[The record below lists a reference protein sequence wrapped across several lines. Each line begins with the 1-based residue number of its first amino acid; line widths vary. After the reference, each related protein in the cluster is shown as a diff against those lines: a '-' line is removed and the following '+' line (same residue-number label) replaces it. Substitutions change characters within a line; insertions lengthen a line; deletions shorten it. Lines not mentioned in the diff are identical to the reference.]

1 MAGNKDSTCSGCW
14 REHLPCWAVPGTR
27 AETTGDE
34 LRGGTQESSWDND
47 SDSSRDSE
55 EIAMH
60 RCVKKGAALPPTIQS
75 FLFSYAGALFF
86 FFGFFFFLSFKRDET
101 QKSQSADREPR
112 KCHQGSHLLKV
123 KHGWATPE
131 QMGRAGD
138 MLLSSEKPAYV
149 EVSPMKTVQ
158 LKRQGYTARSDGQP
172 DTAHNGENSEAT

>member
-34 LRGGTQESSWDND
+34 LRAGTQESSWDND

-55 EIAMH
+55 EIATH

-86 FFGFFFFLSFKRDET
+86 FLVFFS
-101 QKSQSADREPR
+101 S
-112 KCHQGSHLLKV
+112 SHSKEMRHRKV
-123 KHGWATPE
+123 KVQTESPENAT
-131 QMGRAGD
+131 RAHIC
-138 MLLSSEKPAYV
+138 S
-149 EVSPMKTVQ
+149 
-158 LKRQGYTARSDGQP
+158 R
-172 DTAHNGENSEAT
+172 